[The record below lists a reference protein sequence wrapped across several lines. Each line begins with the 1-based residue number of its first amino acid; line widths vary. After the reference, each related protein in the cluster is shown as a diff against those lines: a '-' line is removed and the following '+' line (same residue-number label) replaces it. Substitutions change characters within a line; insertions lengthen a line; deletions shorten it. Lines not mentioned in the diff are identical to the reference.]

1 MSANE
6 PLLDISKQSKADADE
21 PVADA
26 DEVEILDDE
35 DLQRL
40 FARTEVVAEEVEL
53 DEMLD
58 TDLLEAAK
66 ELGYRDELCS

>member
-1 MSANE
+1 MSA
-6 PLLDISKQSKADADE
+6 
-21 PVADA
+21 VADA

-58 TDLLEAAK
+58 ADLLEAAK
-66 ELGYRDELCS
+66 ELGYRDELFAIVGTRND